1 MRKIVTSG
9 TICLDGEY
17 GFTYHIAEIR
27 YTEREDETFYYEI
40 IPNYSVI
47 DLLTPQY
54 FQGIPGLDL
63 SLKKKSYLRENIVPV
78 FISERTPGENRE
90 DLWELLKACD
100 MNYLNR
106 LEWLVRTKT
115 RYSGDEMYVCR
126 PDEKNLNIS
135 SITELGNRSSIICR
149 KILESIC
156 AGAKIITD
164 DYVIDDSNR
173 KAYFKLFMAL
183 YRTERKYLD
192 ERRRNG
198 ISKSAS
204 LGKYKGR
211 ARIKIDSMELNEVF
225 SKYELG
231 AINGRE
237 AAEKLNISASTFYRR
252 YREYRKNVQKTIG
265 KNGTLKTK
273 NY

>member
-1 MRKIVTSG
+1 M
-9 TICLDGEY
+9 
-17 GFTYHIAEIR
+17 
-27 YTEREDETFYYEI
+27 
-40 IPNYSVI
+40 I
-47 DLLTPQY
+47 DLLAPQY
-54 FQGIPGLDL
+54 FQGILGLDL

-126 PDEKNLNIS
+126 PDE
-135 SITELGNRSSIICR
+135 
-149 KILESIC
+149 
-156 AGAKIITD
+156 
-164 DYVIDDSNR
+164 
-173 KAYFKLFMAL
+173 
-183 YRTERKYLD
+183 
-192 ERRRNG
+192 RRRNG

-231 AINGRE
+231 VINGRE
-237 AAEKLNISASTFYRR
+237 AAEKLNISAATFFRR
-252 YREYRKNVQKTIG
+252 YREYRENIEKVEKCNDI
-265 KNGTLKTK
+265 LKVK
-273 NY
+273 